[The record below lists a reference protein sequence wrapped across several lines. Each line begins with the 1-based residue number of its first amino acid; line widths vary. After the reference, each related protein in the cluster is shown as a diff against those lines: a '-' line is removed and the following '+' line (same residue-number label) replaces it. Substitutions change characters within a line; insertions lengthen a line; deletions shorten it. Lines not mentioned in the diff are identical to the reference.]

1 MMSTYQSL
9 CLPVNIFFNITKIV
23 SGIDF
28 ILYTNVQLDK
38 TFPMRLSLVT
48 FDCCCQTIQPNY
60 VWWFLVYCYFS
71 QDLNEWNHPLIC
83 KLIITSI
90 WLWILDWHLIKGT
103 LCFFAR
109 FFGESFRV
117 GSRAGGRA
125 SGAFNICVKVLF
137 SSDNFFISQPIYF
150 ILTHIV
156 A

>member
-103 LCFFAR
+103 LL
-109 FFGESFRV
+109 FRQIF
-117 GSRAGGRA
+117 RWILPGGK
-125 SGAFNICVKVLF
+125 SGGWACVRRLNICVKVLF